1 MTSVSE
7 EPSSS
12 GSVTVVE
19 EPSQSQTLVLKLKK
33 PKSQKKV
40 EWDSN
45 AVDNEHMGKKKSKC
59 CCIYHKQ
66 RGFGESDSESDTS
79 DKELDHC
86 HGNAYE
92 PSDK

>member
-1 MTSVSE
+1 MVFVKAMLTTSLALILNVLFVSNV
-7 EPSSS
+7 
-12 GSVTVVE
+12 G
-19 EPSQSQTLVLKLKK
+19 
-33 PKSQKKV
+33 
-40 EWDSN
+40 
-45 AVDNEHMGKKKSKC
+45 